1 MHCDAINYID
11 HVSRHVISV
20 ITAMYRCV
28 DWYLVKFKAVWFLL
42 IKMNERSFSQLLITE
57 ESALLVCS
65 GLYNH
70 KNYIIR
76 TIINIIVV
84 QF

>member
-28 DWYLVKFKAVWFLL
+28 AIDWYLVKFKAVWFLL

-57 ESALLVCS
+57 ESAQLVCS
-65 GLYNH
+65 GF
-70 KNYIIR
+70 I
-76 TIINIIVV
+76 
-84 QF
+84 QS